1 VSYQVDP
8 AHTGN
13 QPASRLTPPLT
24 KQWTINL
31 SGGVSYPIIVEG
43 RVFVTV
49 ANLGS
54 YGTKLHALDLQT
66 GAPLWGPINLAGTYF
81 WSNAAYEDGRIYVV
95 NFDGRLTAFD
105 AASGSTLWTRQLPGQ
120 YDFSSPPTAAG
131 GRVFVGGAGSGGTL
145 YGVDGATGNLLWTA
159 SVMNGMNSSPAVSA
173 TGVYVSYVCAQSY
186 GFTPNNGSLLWH
198 HSTSCEGGGGK
209 TPVLYNGKVWV
220 RDWAIGNVVL
230 DAATGASMGA
240 FSANTMPA
248 FAGTRGY
255 FLTSGVLQARD
266 VDTMSLLWTFS
277 GDGTLASPPLVV
289 NDTVYIGSSAG
300 GLYALDGA
308 TGSQQW
314 SDQLAWGISA
324 SDEQNVS
331 QPLAGMGAGG
341 NALLVPAG
349 SHLVC
354 YR

>member
-1 VSYQVDP
+1 M
-8 AHTGN
+8 
-13 QPASRLTPPLT
+13 
-24 KQWTINL
+24 
-31 SGGVSYPIIVEG
+31 
-43 RVFVTV
+43 
-49 ANLGS
+49 
-54 YGTKLHALDLQT
+54 
-66 GAPLWGPINLAGTYF
+66 
-81 WSNAAYEDGRIYVV
+81 
-95 NFDGRLTAFD
+95 
-105 AASGSTLWTRQLPGQ
+105 
-120 YDFSSPPTAAG
+120 
-131 GRVFVGGAGSGGTL
+131 VFVGGAGSGGTL
-145 YGVDGATGNLLWTA
+145 YGVDGVTGNLLWTA

-209 TPVLYNGKVWV
+209 TPVLYNGQLWV

-230 DAATGASMGA
+230 DAATGTSMGA

-300 GLYALDGA
+300 GLYALDAA

-341 NALLVPAG
+341 NALVVPAG